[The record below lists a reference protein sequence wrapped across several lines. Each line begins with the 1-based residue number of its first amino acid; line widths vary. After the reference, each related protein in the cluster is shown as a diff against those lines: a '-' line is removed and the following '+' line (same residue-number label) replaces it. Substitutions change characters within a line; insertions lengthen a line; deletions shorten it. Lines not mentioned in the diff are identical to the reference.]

1 MGVRRQYFSCSWSQI
16 KAPFN
21 KTPIPP
27 HLHPYPLKSECLITQ
42 HTHFF
47 ASLSSKDLCGYFF
60 SFTVLWK
67 ALVFP
72 DSPQEWGA
80 GSREGGGDSPSP
92 QHCFKATR
100 SSENSNKTIWMIFFL
115 SLFLRLWPNLSV
127 LSQKLCFSVLTQ
139 LFIKIACWW
148 MVAFVWGYSEENQQ
162 HLGPIFNT
170 GFLIFGY
177 R

>member
-1 MGVRRQYFSCSWSQI
+1 MDVRRQYFSCSWSQI

-47 ASLSSKDLCGYFF
+47 FARLSSKDLCGYF

-80 GSREGGGDSPSP
+80 GWGEGGGGSPSP
-92 QHCFKATR
+92 QHCFKATQ
-100 SSENSNKTIWMIFFL
+100 SSAQCKFNQNCFDFFL
-115 SLFLRLWPNLSV
+115 SLSLFEILAKFECLTPKITLFSFDSNVYKLS
-127 LSQKLCFSVLTQ
+127 
-139 LFIKIACWW
+139 IKIAC
-148 MVAFVWGYSEENQQ
+148 
-162 HLGPIFNT
+162 
-170 GFLIFGY
+170 
-177 R
+177 